1 MWVPP
6 EVERLRE
13 NLRGRQVGL
22 SKALARL
29 ENDPCH
35 DSHYRLQGVLH
46 DKVCGLHLG
55 RGWRL
60 AFSFLDE
67 DPEGKAGTVVILFI
81 GEKEA
86 GRPRAMAP
94 MTPTLNV
101 KGTVLRG

>member
-1 MWVPP
+1 VPP

-46 DKVCGLHLG
+46 DKSAVCISVAAGG
-55 RGWRL
+55 SRSR
-60 AFSFLDE
+60 SSTRT
-67 DPEGKAGTVVILFI
+67 PKA
-81 GEKEA
+81 K
-86 GRPRAMAP
+86 PAP
-94 MTPTLNV
+94 
-101 KGTVLRG
+101 